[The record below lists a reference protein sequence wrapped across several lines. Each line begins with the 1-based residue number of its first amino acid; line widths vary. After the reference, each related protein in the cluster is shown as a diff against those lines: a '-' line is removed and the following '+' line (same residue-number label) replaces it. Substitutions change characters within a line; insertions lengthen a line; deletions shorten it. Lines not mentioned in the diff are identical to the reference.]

1 MGGGGSGSG
10 RSLLERVGGP
20 PGRHNGHPRGRDDIQ
35 ARIDNITG
43 SPDPN
48 MMMANFPNGI
58 PPGMDMN
65 AINMGMAQAN
75 PMMLQE
81 MMMNQMAM
89 MAQMASTMGIV
100 PGGFPMQ
107 GGMPQDM
114 GMFNGGM
121 NGFPQQPNGGPGG
134 RGRGI
139 GRGRGGSRGGRG
151 GGGAHVNGHAN
162 EAAGNEAIAA
172 QSASVAAPTPT
183 APNPAQIA
191 AAAQR
196 PGFVPP
202 ERPQSPSLCKFSTKC
217 TNALCRWSHPSPV
230 ATAESGVVLSTEA
243 CEKGKDCVDKDCVK
257 SHVSPA
263 VNLPRKFQPIYST
276 FTNKSTHDLL
286 LASEQHNTPAQAP
299 TSSTPHVHAQPA
311 NTIPCRFGAGCTKPP
326 GTCTFSHPP
335 RHQAQAQAQ
344 TQAVAC
350 RFGAGCTRATCPF
363 QHPPGRVL
371 PSTFH
376 RGLSDTAPVVATGA
390 PSQHRSLKFNNN
402 SKEAVEEKL
411 KKLEAQKAEA
421 QKAVAEA
428 EAAGKNSKE
437 EAKPTQAI
445 AA

>member
-1 MGGGGSGSG
+1 MGSGLGSG
-10 RSLLERVGGP
+10 KSLLERVGGP
-20 PGRHNGHPRGRDDIQ
+20 PGRNNGPPRGHDDIQ

-65 AINMGMAQAN
+65 AMNMGMAQAN

-81 MMMNQMAM
+81 MMVNQMAI
-89 MAQMASTMGIV
+89 MAQMASSMGIV

-107 GGMPQDM
+107 GAIPQDM

-121 NGFPQQPNGGPGG
+121 NGFPQQHDSGPIG
-134 RGRGI
+134 RGRGN

-151 GGGAHVNGHAN
+151 GGPPVVNGHLN
-162 EAAGNEAIAA
+162 EPAGNEVIVA
-172 QSASVAAPTPT
+172 QPASIVAPTPT
-183 APNPAQIA
+183 APTPAQNA
-191 AAAQR
+191 APAQR

-202 ERPQSPSLCKFSTKC
+202 ERPQSPTLCKFSTKC

-243 CEKGKDCVDKDCVK
+243 CEKGKNCADKDCVK

-263 VNLPRKFQPIYST
+263 VNLPRKFQPIYFLYSS
-276 FTNKSTHDLL
+276 KSVINIL
-286 LASEQHNTPAQAP
+286 LASEQHNTPPQAP
-299 TSSTPHVHAQPA
+299 TPSTPHVHSQLA
-311 NTIPCRFGAGCTKPP
+311 NTIPCRFGAGCAKPL

-335 RHQAQAQAQ
+335 RHQAQPQ
-344 TQAVAC
+344 TVPC
-350 RFGAGCTRATCPF
+350 RFGAGCTRATCLF

-376 RGLSDTAPVVATGA
+376 RGLSETTSVTNTAGA
-390 PSQHRSLKFNNN
+390 ASQHRSVKFNSNAN

-411 KKLEAQKAEA
+411 KRLEAQKAEA

-428 EAAGKNSKE
+428 KAAEKNSKV